1 VKGEKEKNIPVEELE
16 CRLDSF
22 NSGERKQALTALC
35 EKVEAGE
42 IDLPGAGT
50 DVNLH
55 CHTFFSYNTYGYSP
69 SKFAWLA
76 RKAGLAVAGVVDFDV
91 LDALEEFLAAAR
103 MLGLKAS
110 AGLETR
116 VFVPEFATRVI
127 NSPGEP
133 GISYHMGVGFPKAEL
148 EGEQKQFLL
157 KLRRTAQQRNQ
168 DLMGRV
174 NKHLKPV
181 ELDYERDVLVLTP
194 GGNATERHMCLAY
207 ARKAKEIF
215 PDDDKLCEFW
225 SEKLGVEIETSALPQ
240 GRKLLDTIRAQTM
253 KRGGVGYVQP
263 DKGSFP
269 LMADMNRFI
278 LAAGAIPVHTWLD
291 GTSDGEKA
299 IEELLE
305 VAMSTGAAAINVIPD
320 RNYTPGA
327 KNEKTDNLYSVVELA
342 EKLHL
347 PVVEGTEMNSPG
359 QKFVDN
365 FDTAELA
372 PLVPVFLKG
381 AHIVYAHSVL
391 QQKCGLGYTSDWAKK
406 NFQSTADKNEFFQQ
420 LGRTLEPQYEDRLS
434 DLSED
439 ITAKGILYKVT
450 LNA

>member
-1 VKGEKEKNIPVEELE
+1 MLIAELE
-16 CRLDSF
+16 NRLDSF
-22 NSGERKQALTALC
+22 DPGERKQALMALC
-35 EKVEAGE
+35 EKVRAGE
-42 IDLPGAGT
+42 IDLPKAGT

-76 RKAGLAVAGVVDFDV
+76 RKAGLAVAEVVDFDV
-91 LDALEEFLAAAR
+91 LDALEEFLEAAR
-103 MLGLKAS
+103 MLGLKAC

-116 VFVPEFATRVI
+116 VYVPEFATRVI

-148 EGEQKQFLL
+148 EGEQKKFLL

-168 DLMGRV
+168 NLMGRV
-174 NKHLKPV
+174 NKYLKPV
-181 ELDYERDVLVLTP
+181 ELDYEKDVLVLTP

-215 PDDDKLCEFW
+215 GDKDKLIKFW
-225 SEKLGVEIETSALPQ
+225 SEKLGVEIESSALPQ
-240 GRKLLDTIRAQTM
+240 SRELLDAIRAKTM

-269 LMADMNRFI
+269 RMADTNQFI

-291 GTSDGEKA
+291 GTSEGEKD
-299 IEELLE
+299 IEELLD
-305 VAMSTGAAAINVIPD
+305 VAMSSGAAAINVIPD

-327 KNEKTDNLYSVVELA
+327 KGEKLQNLYQVVELA
-342 EKLHL
+342 QKLHL

-365 FDTAELA
+365 FETAELA
-372 PLVPVFLKG
+372 PLAPVFLKG

-391 QQKCGLGYTSDWAKK
+391 QQKCGLGYTSNWAKK
-406 NFQSTADKNEFFQQ
+406 TFKSTAEKNEFFQQ
-420 LGRTLEPQYEDRLS
+420 LGSTLEPQDEDKLS

-439 ITAKGILYKVT
+439 ITAKEILDKIG
-450 LNA
+450 N